1 MVDFTLL
8 VVFLFVPLQTG
19 VERLFEGWD
28 TGPLDRLE
36 TDLYRWS
43 VGEQTSPL
51 VIFSKAVKRD
61 LSFSIDF
68 E

>member
-1 MVDFTLL
+1 M
-8 VVFLFVPLQTG
+8 QTG
-19 VERLFEGWD
+19 VERLLEGWD

-51 VIFSKAVKRD
+51 VIVSKAVKG
-61 LSFSIDF
+61 F
-68 E
+68 EFFN